1 MLRLNQPPYNVSF
14 LGVLA
19 AAAEHYAMDVPV
31 STLYGASGHAFLT
44 NVHRDLCP
52 SGPYVWDHSRVFDL
66 LRNIGL
72 DVTDIGF
79 FTNDS
84 GADEREAL
92 EARLQEHLDDGTVCG
107 VVNLDHQLILGYE
120 HGRFVLGQPWG
131 DAPTTPPTLS
141 SETWV
146 EFGDDIHALFYAV
159 TRCDPVD
166 ERTAAVDA
174 LRFAIDLYE
183 RPREYVEPDYGI
195 GPEAYDNWIGA
206 VLAGSGSGHG
216 AWWNA
221 MVWAECKAEAA
232 SYLRRLASDAPAIA
246 DRARDA
252 AEKYNRVAGHLRAA
266 ADRELDTEL
275 KLAAVRRAR
284 DDEQEAVEQLVD
296 VVRGLTEA
304 DDRS

>member
-1 MLRLNQPPYNVSF
+1 MLHLNQPPYNASL

-19 AAAEHYAMDVPV
+19 AAAEHYGMDIPV

-66 LRNIGL
+66 LRNVGL
-72 DVTDIGF
+72 SVSDIGF
-79 FTNDS
+79 FTTES
-84 GADEREAL
+84 GADDRAAL
-92 EARLQEHLDDGTVCG
+92 EARLKELLDDGTVCG

-131 DAPTTPPTLS
+131 DVETTPPTLS

-146 EFGDDIHALFYAV
+146 EFGDEIHALFYSI
-159 TRCDPVD
+159 TRCDPID
-166 ERTAAVDA
+166 ERIAAIDA
-174 LRFAIDLYE
+174 VRFAIDLYE

-195 GPEAYDNWIGA
+195 GPEAYDYWIDA

-232 SYLRRLASDAPAIA
+232 SYLRRLASIEPTIA
-246 DRARDA
+246 DTARDI

-266 ADRELDTEL
+266 ADRELDSEL
-275 KLAAVRRAR
+275 KVAALRRAR
-284 DDEQEAVEQLVD
+284 DDEQAAVEQLAD
-296 VVRGLTEA
+296 VVTGLAEVN
-304 DDRS
+304 DQS